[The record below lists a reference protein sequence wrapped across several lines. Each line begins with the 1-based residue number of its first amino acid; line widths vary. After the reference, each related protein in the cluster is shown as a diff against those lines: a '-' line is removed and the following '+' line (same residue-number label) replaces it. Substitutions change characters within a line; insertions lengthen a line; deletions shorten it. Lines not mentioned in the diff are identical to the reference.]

1 MSRHNR
7 ARDDAGAIFV
17 ESIIAAAIVAM
28 ALGSTFRVIVDSA
41 ARERAVEAR
50 RTALQ
55 VAQSELA
62 NVGAEI
68 PLAGGETVGVMGQ
81 MVWRVDVTPYSQG
94 DDVSDAGDLWQVA
107 VSVRPRSGGAN
118 LVELKS
124 LRLAPS
130 I

>member
-1 MSRHNR
+1 
-7 ARDDAGAIFV
+7 
-17 ESIIAAAIVAM
+17 
-28 ALGSTFRVIVDSA
+28 
-41 ARERAVEAR
+41 
-50 RTALQ
+50 
-55 VAQSELA
+55 
-62 NVGAEI
+62 
-68 PLAGGETVGVMGQ
+68 MGQ